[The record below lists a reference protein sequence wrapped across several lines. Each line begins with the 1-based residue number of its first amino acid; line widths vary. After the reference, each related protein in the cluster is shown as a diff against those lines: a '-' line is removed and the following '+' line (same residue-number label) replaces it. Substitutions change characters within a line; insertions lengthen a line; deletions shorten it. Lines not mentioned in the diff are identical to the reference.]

1 MYLSHSID
9 RTMAYSMIAL
19 NMLKIQV
26 MINLSIAL
34 SLLLADDGAFDLNRT
49 QVEAYSLIKFYVS
62 LNKVGSFFRVKIL
75 AKCKTSNFFFKIA
88 FFYTI
93 PNFGPNRKKLH
104 KKPKMI

>member
-34 SLLLADDGAFDLNRT
+34 SLLLADDGAFDLNTT

-62 LNKVGSFFRVKIL
+62 LN
-75 AKCKTSNFFFKIA
+75 
-88 FFYTI
+88 
-93 PNFGPNRKKLH
+93 
-104 KKPKMI
+104 